1 MIAKLLLIS
10 NISTV
15 IIEDN
20 LGRKPSDVAH
30 DQELKKLL
38 IKTEEI
44 VRTLEDNYLY
54 VQEKLEELGLIGE
67 ILI

>member
-1 MIAKLLLIS
+1 MVIAKLLLIS

-15 IIEDN
+15 ILKDN
-20 LGRKPSDVAH
+20 LAKKPSDVAR

-44 VRTLEDNYLY
+44 VETLEDNYLY
-54 VQEKLEELGLIGE
+54 VEGKLEELKLIGE
-67 ILI
+67 I